1 MVRTQI
7 QLTEEQAQKLKMMAA
22 ERDVSL
28 SELIRQSV
36 ELLIANSR
44 NLPVSERRKRA
55 MAIAGRFRSG
65 DGDANVSGEHD
76 AYLAEIYSS

>member
-7 QLTEEQAQKLKMMAA
+7 QLTEEQAHKLRMMSV
-22 ERDVSL
+22 EQDVSL

-44 NLPVSERRKRA
+44 NLPISERRKRA
-55 MAIAGRFRSG
+55 MAIAGRFRSDDAG
-65 DGDANVSGEHD
+65 ANVSSEHD
-76 AYLAEIYSS
+76 DYLAEIYSS